1 MKIVNVHTHEHSNT
15 TFIVIDSAWTQATVT
30 NHM

>member
-1 MKIVNVHTHEHSNT
+1 MKIVNVYTHKHSNT
-15 TFIVIDSAWTQATVT
+15 TFIVIDSAGTQTTVT